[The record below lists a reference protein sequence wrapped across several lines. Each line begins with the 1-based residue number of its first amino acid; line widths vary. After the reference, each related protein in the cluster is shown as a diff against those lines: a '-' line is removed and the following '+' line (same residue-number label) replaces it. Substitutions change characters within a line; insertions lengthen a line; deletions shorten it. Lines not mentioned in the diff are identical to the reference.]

1 MPLRRP
7 FTRYPTYGTLLLCL
21 VLLASSCGD
30 NGASVGPS
38 PRLRVCMAP
47 DTMPVTISGDT
58 TFMVFERCW

>member
-7 FTRYPTYGTLLLCL
+7 FTRYPTYGTLLGAI
-21 VLLASSCGD
+21 VLLVASCGD
-30 NGASVGPS
+30 PVGLDDLQPV
-38 PRLRVCMAP
+38 LRVCMSP